1 MNSIIKFTKVLIL
14 LLLMMISANFAIN
27 NQDPVAVDLGPF
39 AKTVNIKLHF
49 LTFIVF
55 TLGAVTASSY
65 FLLDTL
71 RKTLLIKKQSK
82 KIKKLEKS
90 SPTVLNL
97 DESATTAQTLRPE
110 DTEFPS
116 EPDIEINT
124 R

>member
-1 MNSIIKFTKVLIL
+1 
-14 LLLMMISANFAIN
+14 MMISANFAIN

-97 DESATTAQTLRPE
+97 DGSATTAQTLRPE